1 MVRGLGF
8 RVLFRGSRVWSFSVD
23 IGVGVRG
30 YFQGGLREALVHVN
44 LLGVRP

>member
-23 IGVGVRG
+23 IGVRARG
-30 YFQGGLREALVHVN
+30 HFQGGHRGCISSRE